1 MIGSDMMSNSVSCFD
16 IVRMTVE
23 TASTEFAPD
32 FTLNHEAFAI
42 LEQYCSIVD
51 DMVAHIEA
59 ESIEAVIDP
68 IMMTVVIT
76 LTSADCTLYRD
87 NLRFFQLIKRSK
99 SMCFAADEHGENL
112 KVSFEF
118 PSVWNRAN

>member
-1 MIGSDMMSNSVSCFD
+1 MSNSVSCVD
-16 IVRMTVE
+16 IVRMVVE

-32 FTLNHEAFAI
+32 FTLNHEAFTI
-42 LEQYCSIVD
+42 LEQYCTVVD
-51 DMVAHIEA
+51 DMVAHIDA

-87 NLRFFQLIKRSK
+87 NLRFFQLIKRAK
-99 SMCFAADEHGENL
+99 SMCFAADEHGESL

-118 PSVWNRAN
+118 PSVWNRTN